1 MNRNRPSPKLS
12 ISCEKARLT
21 WNFLF
26 PRYPFINQ
34 PKGRTKSWV
43 CCTPIT
49 QARIQIW
56 RIQRPGRM
64 DGNEGRWSLLPDSL
78 LLQIF
83 THLHYSDV
91 PIISLVCKAWHRVS
105 CDEFLWR
112 HFFYKDFQVDPSVPI
127 MPGRTSWRGEY
138 RRLVEGTPVVET
150 QTISKHDHQV
160 LHVSFSHQGD
170 MFATSSKDGHI
181 IVWTSSHPAQV
192 KYAKDMKIH
201 SWKYTQ
207 FSQFNSTDTL
217 LLVSGVHFGTYN
229 STSGEIAVFNL
240 ERDFQLQCRVLNKP
254 YDIFG
259 TWYNDQYLLSG
270 DLHWLAHLVSRSVI
284 WLNKASQ
291 ETSSEHDAILVCLY
305 KFYNRNASSVRTI
318 LVANCLTPDGSI
330 GASEGVKKA
339 EEDEGRTVEKE
350 VVEKGNPPSHRDL
363 GVHQPVST
371 EGEKAYH
378 PVGHPS
384 VYTSPITYT
393 KDYRKAETEPTEG
406 AAALDNN
413 VEMVDEKERGAS
425 WRGGGGGGREEESL
439 DWEEDQEPSPPMSLA
454 EDCDKFLIFTTG
466 SKTYSPHQIGFKRIK
481 KFTIP
486 TVLEAGPCLR
496 ERIQQRDHQ
505 RELRELGL
513 FQDPNWLDFNS
524 VADRFD
530 TIDHLIDLNG
540 HIIGMGLSPDH
551 RYLYV
556 NSRPWQANCVVES
569 PLSPPRIAE
578 GIDLHVIDLTNLT
591 EVGTMLRAHKAY
603 TPNDECFFIFLDVSH
618 QYVASGA
625 EDKHGYIWERHYG
638 VCLSRLPHKDVVN
651 AVAFNPRDPEMLIT
665 VSDDHMI
672 KIWRSRR
679 RARALGIDPKEEG
692 RTAKELRLKHPRP
705 TPPPPSEE
713 ATLFSL

>member
-1 MNRNRPSPKLS
+1 
-12 ISCEKARLT
+12 
-21 WNFLF
+21 
-26 PRYPFINQ
+26 
-34 PKGRTKSWV
+34 
-43 CCTPIT
+43 
-49 QARIQIW
+49 
-56 RIQRPGRM
+56 M
-64 DGNEGRWSLLPDSL
+64 DGNEPDWSLLPDSL
-78 LLQIF
+78 LLHIF
-83 THLHYSDV
+83 THLEFNDT
-91 PIISLVCKAWHRVS
+91 PIIGLVCKSWLRVS
-105 CDEFLWR
+105 RDEFLWK

-127 MPGRTSWRGEY
+127 MPGRSSWRGEY
-138 RRLVEGTPVVET
+138 KRLVEGTAVVET
-150 QTISKHDHQV
+150 QEICEHNHQV
-160 LHVSFSHQGD
+160 LHVSFSHKGD

-181 IVWTSSHPAQV
+181 IVWTSSHPAQI
-192 KYAKDMKIH
+192 KYYKDMKIH

-207 FSQFNSTDTL
+207 FSQFNSSDTL

-229 STSGEIAVFNL
+229 STSGEIAVFDL
-240 ERDFQLQCRVLNKP
+240 ERDFELQCRVLNKP

-284 WLNKASQ
+284 WLNKANQ
-291 ETSSEHDAILVCLY
+291 ETRSEHDAILVCLY

-318 LVANCLTPDGSI
+318 LVSNCLAPDTPS
-330 GASEGVKKA
+330 APTEVRERAKERRVEKEA
-339 EEDEGRTVEKE
+339 EGRTE
-350 VVEKGNPPSHRDL
+350 GA
-363 GVHQPVST
+363 GVPRST
-371 EGEKAYH
+371 EE
-378 PVGHPS
+378 V
-384 VYTSPITYT
+384 TQ
-393 KDYRKAETEPTEG
+393 
-406 AAALDNN
+406 
-413 VEMVDEKERGAS
+413 
-425 WRGGGGGGREEESL
+425 
-439 DWEEDQEPSPPMSLA
+439 DWEEDHEPAPPMSLA

-486 TVLEAGPCLR
+486 TVLEVGPCLR
-496 ERIQQRDHQ
+496 ERIQQREHQ

-513 FQDPNWLDFNS
+513 YQDPNWLDFDS
-524 VADRFD
+524 VAERFD
-530 TIDHLIDLNG
+530 HIDHLIDLNG

-591 EVGTMLRAHKAY
+591 EVGTMLRSHKAY

-665 VSDDHMI
+665 VSDDHTI

-679 RARALGIDPKEEG
+679 RARALGIDPNEAG
-692 RTAKELRLKHPRP
+692 RTAKELRVKHPK
-705 TPPPPSEE
+705 PPPAPS
-713 ATLFSL
+713 

>member
-1 MNRNRPSPKLS
+1 
-12 ISCEKARLT
+12 
-21 WNFLF
+21 
-26 PRYPFINQ
+26 
-34 PKGRTKSWV
+34 
-43 CCTPIT
+43 
-49 QARIQIW
+49 
-56 RIQRPGRM
+56 M
-64 DGNEGRWSLLPDSL
+64 DGNEPDWSLLPDSL
-78 LLQIF
+78 LLHIF
-83 THLHYSDV
+83 THLEFNDT
-91 PIISLVCKAWHRVS
+91 PIIGLVCKSWLRVS
-105 CDEFLWR
+105 RDEFLWK

-127 MPGRTSWRGEY
+127 MPGRSSWRGEY
-138 RRLVEGTPVVET
+138 KRLVEGTAVVET
-150 QTISKHDHQV
+150 QEICEHNHQV
-160 LHVSFSHQGD
+160 LHVSFSHKGD

-181 IVWTSSHPAQV
+181 IVWTSSHPAQI
-192 KYAKDMKIH
+192 KYYKDMKIH

-207 FSQFNSTDTL
+207 FSQFNSSDTL

-229 STSGEIAVFNL
+229 STSGEIAVFDL
-240 ERDFQLQCRVLNKP
+240 ERDFELQCRVLNKP

-284 WLNKASQ
+284 WLNKANQ
-291 ETSSEHDAILVCLY
+291 ETRSEHDAILVCLY

-318 LVANCLTPDGSI
+318 LVSNCLAPDTPS
-330 GASEGVKKA
+330 APTEVRERAKERRVEKEA
-339 EEDEGRTVEKE
+339 EGRTE
-350 VVEKGNPPSHRDL
+350 GA
-363 GVHQPVST
+363 GVPRST
-371 EGEKAYH
+371 EE
-378 PVGHPS
+378 V
-384 VYTSPITYT
+384 TQ
-393 KDYRKAETEPTEG
+393 
-406 AAALDNN
+406 
-413 VEMVDEKERGAS
+413 
-425 WRGGGGGGREEESL
+425 
-439 DWEEDQEPSPPMSLA
+439 DWEEDHEPAPPMSLA

-486 TVLEAGPCLR
+486 TVLEVGPCLR
-496 ERIQQRDHQ
+496 ERIQQREHQ

-513 FQDPNWLDFNS
+513 YQDPNWLDFDS
-524 VADRFD
+524 VAERFD
-530 TIDHLIDLNG
+530 HIDHLIDLNG

-591 EVGTMLRAHKAY
+591 EVGTMLRSHKAY

-665 VSDDHMI
+665 VSDDHTI

-679 RARALGIDPKEEG
+679 RARALGIDPNEAG
-692 RTAKELRLKHPRP
+692 RTAKELRVKHPK
-705 TPPPPSEE
+705 PPPPPPEE
-713 ATLFSL
+713 TSFSL